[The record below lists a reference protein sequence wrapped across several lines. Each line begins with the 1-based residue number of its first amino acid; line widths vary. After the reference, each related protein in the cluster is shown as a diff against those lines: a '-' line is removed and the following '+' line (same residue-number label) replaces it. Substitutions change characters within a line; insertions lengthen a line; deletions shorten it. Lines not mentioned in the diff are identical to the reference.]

1 VAEFSVRPSA
11 NFALTLVC
19 LPIFIGALDLTVVS
33 AVLPHVIYD
42 LEIPLQTGLD
52 DAAWLVTGYLLAY
65 TVAMTFMGRLSDGLG
80 RRRVYLLSLII
91 FAIGSLWVAVADG
104 LPARWLTLGYRAL
117 SGIRPDPAQMDLW
130 ALIAG
135 RVIQAF
141 GGGAMV
147 PVSMALVGDL
157 FPAGK
162 RAGPLGFIGAVDT
175 AGWVVG
181 HLYGGLLVRYVDW
194 RVIFWLNLPV
204 CALAFALIAWA
215 LRGLPQPRAEGKFDW
230 LGAALISAALICLS
244 LALGGGGELN
254 TTSAFGAQAPP
265 AISAPLLGLALLLFL
280 LFTFYESRQRHPLLP
295 LHLFQD
301 RNLAAA
307 CLANGLL
314 GFSLIIAIANV
325 PLFIN
330 TLIASD
336 LQQGAWESG
345 WMLSGL
351 TLPMA
356 GAALVGG
363 WLTARVGYR
372 LTAAPGLLLA
382 LVGFVFMATWRAQTT
397 YAIMLAHLALA
408 GVGFGLVISPI
419 TTAVV
424 NAARAEQRGVAS
436 ALVII
441 LRLCGMTIGLAAM
454 TTYGLQ
460 RADALTHL
468 LLPAQADLN
477 QLALVGMEVANRVI
491 AETFWIAALVCGA
504 ALIPAL
510 LLRADKDREHRSP
523 G

>member
-1 VAEFSVRPSA
+1 MRPSA
-11 NFALTLVC
+11 KFALALVC

-52 DAAWLVTGYLLAY
+52 DAAWVVSGYLLAY
-65 TVAMTFMGRLSDGLG
+65 TVAMTFMGRLSDLMG
-80 RRRVYLLSLII
+80 RRTVYLLSLAI
-91 FAIGSLWVAVADG
+91 FAAGSLWVAVADEW
-104 LPARWLTLGYRAL
+104 PARWLTISYRVL
-117 SGIRPDPAQMDLW
+117 SGFRPDPAQMDLW

-181 HLYGGLLVRYVDW
+181 HLYGGILVRYFDW
-194 RVIFWLNLPV
+194 RMIFWLNLPV
-204 CALAFALIAWA
+204 CALAFALIAWS
-215 LRGLPQPRAEGKFDW
+215 LRSLPQPRAEGKFDW
-230 LGAALISAALICLS
+230 LGAVMVSAALICLS

-254 TTSAFGAQAPP
+254 PSSAFGAQAPP
-265 AISAPLLGLALLLFL
+265 TLSVPLLGLALLLFL
-280 LFTFYESRQRHPLLP
+280 LFAFYESRQLYPLIP
-295 LHLFQD
+295 LNLFRD

-307 CLANGLL
+307 CVANGLL

-330 TLIASD
+330 TLIAVD
-336 LQQGAWESG
+336 LQQGAWDSG

-356 GAALVGG
+356 VSALVGG
-363 WLTARVGYR
+363 WLTARLGYR

-382 LVGFVFMATWRAQTT
+382 IGGFALMATWRVETT
-397 YAIMLAHLALA
+397 YAIMLIHLALT
-408 GVGFGLVISPI
+408 GLGLGWVISPI

-424 NAARAEQRGVAS
+424 NAARDWQRGVAS

-441 LRLCGMTIGLAAM
+441 LRLCGMTVGLAAM

-460 RADALTHL
+460 RADVLTHL
-468 LLPAQADLN
+468 LLPATADLN

-504 ALIPAL
+504 ALLPVL
-510 LLRADKDREHRSP
+510 LLRADQASH
-523 G
+523 